1 MSQFM
6 IGDFIFLV
14 VTLLLFAIVIVFVIR
29 AIKRVGK
36 REQQLRTLEERIEK
50 LEKFNLRK

>member
-29 AIKRVGK
+29 VIKRVGK